1 MGPRQ
6 YKQRTYSTKPCD
18 DVTGPGPPIF
28 QKRQYTQIHSRN
40 YKPFSSDTSRVF
52 NIWIRGSFFLYFRPA
67 F

>member
-28 QKRQYTQIHSRN
+28 QKKTTHKKLLTQ
-40 YKPFSSDTSRVF
+40 
-52 NIWIRGSFFLYFRPA
+52 L
-67 F
+67 